1 MEDKDQ
7 LRAKT
12 IGSQIESLLKQS
24 GISIIGLASAI
35 SMSVN
40 HVRTI
45 KQGKASSISTKTAG
59 KIADFFGIEI
69 GDLFSSEPIKLNNLE
84 ELATLQA
91 FYKENENNPKFFEAR
106 KGENSIAYFLKNT
119 LVPSGYFREQREVYQ
134 VREYAKKEFNK
145 DFDSKEISR
154 QLNRMVESGEL
165 EKEDKTGNKS
175 IYVYKNK

>member
-12 IGSQIESLLKQS
+12 LGSQIESLLEQS

-35 SMSVN
+35 NMSVN
-40 HVRTI
+40 HLRTI

-69 GDLFSSEPIKLNNLE
+69 GDLFFSQPIILRNLE
-84 ELATLQA
+84 EISTIQA
-91 FYKENENNPKFFEAR
+91 FYEENEKNPKFFEAR
-106 KGENSIAYFLKNT
+106 KRENSVAYFLKND
-119 LVPSGYFREQREVYQ
+119 LVPSGYFSEPREVYQ
-134 VREYAKKEFNK
+134 VKEYAKEEFNK

-165 EKEDKTGNKS
+165 EKQDKTGNKS
-175 IYVYKNK
+175 IYVYKNR